1 MQILSRL
8 KHKEGFK
15 ALDLDTNPLI
25 DARFFKEATDVFVE
39 QEINFKLGD
48 SVVFFTDGCVGLSPK
63 NGQVYD
69 DRQFNRDLQKV
80 FDSKEWRSQILQKL
94 VDHQGSDSFPD
105 DITIMRLT
113 AK

>member
-1 MQILSRL
+1 M
-8 KHKEGFK
+8 
-15 ALDLDTNPLI
+15 DLDTNPLI
-25 DARFFKEATDVFVE
+25 DAKFFKEATDVFVE
-39 QEINFKLGD
+39 QEINFKFGD
-48 SVVFFTDGCVGLSPK
+48 SVVFFTDGCVELSPK